1 MSSGFQS
8 YCTEHR
14 SMYESPI
21 NLPSLHI
28 YGETDEVI
36 PTGCVN

>member
-8 YCTEHR
+8 YCISHR
-14 SMYESPI
+14 SYYDDSI

-36 PTGCVN
+36 PTGCV